1 MQRVR
6 ILSYVHAIISWCDLA
21 VAEGVN
27 GVDLTSH
34 APAPA
39 KFPPQQFL
47 FPSIGDIESIR
58 PSLGSFGPSGGVQLP
73 FAPVGP
79 DA

>member
-1 MQRVR
+1 MQ
-6 ILSYVHAIISWCDLA
+6 AAISWCELA

-39 KFPPQQFL
+39 AEFPPQQFL
-47 FPSIGDIESIR
+47 LPSVGDIEGIR
-58 PSLGSFGPSGGVQLP
+58 PSLESFGSSGGVQLP